1 MKKMI
6 AMLLLAAMCLALFAG
21 CAKSETD
28 PTDAKKLILATSAD
42 YPPFEFHIVDK
53 DGKDAIVG
61 IDVSVAKKIAQ
72 DMGMEL
78 EILDISFDNLVTA
91 MEKGQADIVISAM
104 ESDEKREASVDFSD
118 AYYTDYP
125 PLILV
130 KKENAGSYASLSDFD
145 GKTVGAQ
152 TATTKESAV
161 KELMPGATLL
171 SLASVNDLVNNLV
184 YDKCDAVVLDY
195 AVAKQYAESNDQLAI
210 ASVELGQAAAYKVA
224 VQEGDPKGLLPEI
237 NKIIAQIISDGTM
250 DQYIADAEALYAEG

>member
-72 DMGMEL
+72 DMGLEL

-91 MEKGQADIVISAM
+91 MEKGQADIVIY
-104 ESDEKREASVDFSD
+104 
-118 AYYTDYP
+118 AYA
-125 PLILV
+125 V
-130 KKENAGSYASLSDFD
+130 
-145 GKTVGAQ
+145 Q
-152 TATTKESAV
+152 TA
-161 KELMPGATLL
+161 
-171 SLASVNDLVNNLV
+171 NNGNTV
-184 YDKCDAVVLDY
+184 WDA
-195 AVAKQYAESNDQLAI
+195 AGWPVAE
-210 ASVELGQAAAYKVA
+210 
-224 VQEGDPKGLLPEI
+224 
-237 NKIIAQIISDGTM
+237 
-250 DQYIADAEALYAEG
+250 